1 MVEAA
6 NCPPLR
12 GQLTV
17 TGKRVNVWF
26 TNWVRIAGSADPGR
40 DAPIIINHWTGIVLH
55 QLARPQPGLQPATA
69 DLGAGDRPDPAPARG
84 DTSMTAHP
92 VSPILLDRS
101 QAWQVIDAQRLGLA
115 GLLDDLSEHEWQQPS
130 LCDGW
135 TVRDVAAHLT
145 LQQLGAR
152 AAIAMMLRYRGDTDR
167 AIRECACQRAAALST
182 GQITAA
188 IRGMTGL
195 RWHNFG
201 VTYRETLID
210 ILVHAQDI
218 AIPLGR
224 CHPIAPEAAAA
235 AVTRIWTMRW
245 PPPFPSRRTMQQFRI
260 TATDITWAAGHGP
273 QIQAPISAILLLS
286 AGRLAALPQLAGDGA
301 AELTARLRRRACCAS
316 GR

>member
-1 MVEAA
+1 
-6 NCPPLR
+6 
-12 GQLTV
+12 
-17 TGKRVNVWF
+17 
-26 TNWVRIAGSADPGR
+26 
-40 DAPIIINHWTGIVLH
+40 
-55 QLARPQPGLQPATA
+55 
-69 DLGAGDRPDPAPARG
+69 
-84 DTSMTAHP
+84 MTAHP

-167 AIRECACQRAAALST
+167 AIRECARQRAAALST
-182 GQITAA
+182 GQIIAA
-188 IRGMTGL
+188 IRAMTGS
-195 RWHNFG
+195 RRHNFG

-224 CHPIAPEAAAA
+224 RHPMPPEAAAA

-245 PPPFPSRRTMQQFRI
+245 PPPFPQTHHAAVPDHRHRHRLGRRPRP
-260 TATDITWAAGHGP
+260 ADPGP
-273 QIQAPISAILLLS
+273 DQHDPPAVRRAP
-286 AGRLAALPQLAGDGA
+286 GRLAAAG
-301 AELTARLRRRACCAS
+301 R
-316 GR
+316 

>member
-1 MVEAA
+1 
-6 NCPPLR
+6 
-12 GQLTV
+12 
-17 TGKRVNVWF
+17 
-26 TNWVRIAGSADPGR
+26 
-40 DAPIIINHWTGIVLH
+40 
-55 QLARPQPGLQPATA
+55 
-69 DLGAGDRPDPAPARG
+69 
-84 DTSMTAHP
+84 MTAHP

-188 IRGMTGL
+188 IRSMTGS
-195 RWHNFG
+195 RRHNFG

-245 PPPFPSRRTMQQFRI
+245 PPPFPPDAPCSSSGSPPPTPPGPPATARRSRPRSARSSCCPPGALPPCRSSPV
-260 TATDITWAAGHGP
+260 TAPPNSPPAFV
-273 QIQAPISAILLLS
+273 
-286 AGRLAALPQLAGDGA
+286 AALVVHQVVKSQSIEFIGVAPYDSHHAESIVPGTVLPPKDA
-301 AELTARLRRRACCAS
+301 AAVYRYS
-316 GR
+316 